1 MISKIQGGA
10 ATANTA
16 DSSTYIAVKAVS
28 STENGQEE
36 TGQTL
41 QNTADKTNT
50 TGTVATDSANATD
63 GDKAGKNQTDQKNQ
77 HKLNKDDVN
86 EITKALNKFMSN
98 INCDL
103 EFKYYEKIDQLS
115 VKLVDQKTNEV
126 IKEFPPEDIMK
137 AMIKTKEWIGVLLD
151 KKA

>member
-1 MISKIQGGA
+1 MISKIQGNA

-16 DSSTYIAVKAVS
+16 DNSTYIAVKAVS
-28 STENGQEE
+28 SVESGQEE

-41 QNTADKTNT
+41 QNTADKSDA
-50 TGTVATDSANATD
+50 TGTIATDSANATD
-63 GDKAGKNQTDQKNQ
+63 VDKTGKNQADTKNQ
-77 HKLNKDDVN
+77 RKLSKDDVN

>member
-16 DSSTYIAVKAVS
+16 DNGSYVAAKVVS
-28 STENGQEE
+28 SVESGQEE

-41 QNTADKTNT
+41 QNTADKSNT
-50 TGTVATDSANATD
+50 TGTVAMDSANATD
-63 GDKAGKNQTDQKNQ
+63 GNKAGKNQVDQKNQ
-77 HKLNKDDVN
+77 RKLNKDDVN
-86 EITKALNKFMSN
+86 EITKALNQFMRN

-115 VKLVDQKTNEV
+115 VKLVDQKSNEV